1 MAKPTKD
8 AGIIP
13 LRPRARSVTAAG
25 ALSLPPQGGAAP
37 TAPAD
42 RPAAMNLSGKRKA
55 VFLIGRGRIG
65 KTMMGRWIAE
75 TMTNRGG
82 SAVIGAAD
90 PLNRSLTKFLDNVV
104 QPPSADP
111 AETKDWLNEVL
122 ETAMVEGYNCVMDLG
137 GGDTSL
143 GLLLQEI
150 PHLADVLSAGGLE
163 PVALHII
170 GGTVDDLTPLAMMER
185 AGFQPKA
192 TAIIANE
199 AHGRRTGFEG
209 VLAHPVVRA
218 ALDRGAVQLWMPPL
232 AALIA
237 KEFDEAGWRFH
248 DAGSRTGPFD
258 AAAVNAWLKRMAEE
272 LAPIATW
279 LPE

>member
-1 MAKPTKD
+1 MAKSTKE
-8 AGIIP
+8 AGAIP
-13 LRPRARSVTAAG
+13 LTPRARSVTPAG
-25 ALSLPPQGGAAP
+25 ALSLPPQGGPTSTPLTERP
-37 TAPAD
+37 TALD
-42 RPAAMNLSGKRKA
+42 LSGKRKA

-65 KTMMGRWIAE
+65 KTTLGRWIAE

-90 PLNRSLTKFLDNVV
+90 PLNRSLTKFLNDVM
-104 QPPSADP
+104 QPPSTDP
-111 AETKDWLNEVL
+111 VETKDWLNAVL

-150 PHLADVLSAGGLE
+150 PHLADVLSEGGLE
-163 PVALHII
+163 PVALHVI
-170 GGTVDDLTPLAMMER
+170 GGNIDDLTPLAMMER
-185 AGFQPKA
+185 AGFQPRA

-199 AHGRRTGFEG
+199 AHGRRGQFDS
-209 VLAHPVVRA
+209 VLPHPEVRA

-232 AALIA
+232 AAAVA
-237 KEFDEAGWRFH
+237 KNFDEAGWRFH
-248 DAGSRTGPFD
+248 DANAKTGPFA

-272 LAPIATW
+272 LAPIASW
-279 LPE
+279 MPA